1 MNIKCPCC
9 GSQFSAEVALQEEA
23 GRELLAEIARLSA
36 PMSRAMFAY
45 LGLFRPAERILS
57 WSRALKLARE
67 VLALGPEHVLLPAM
81 EDTLTALSEKRVQP
95 GWKPMKNHNY
105 LARVLESVESNQL
118 ITLPSAPQDPA
129 TTITRPT
136 RKRSLR
142 EDLEDRSW
150 AE

>member
-9 GSQFSAEVALQEEA
+9 GSQFSVEVALQEEA

-36 PMSRAMFAY
+36 PMCRALFAY
-45 LGLFRPAERILS
+45 LGLFRPAERVLS
-57 WSRALKLARE
+57 WGRALKLARE

-81 EDTLTALSEKRVQP
+81 EDTLTALSERRGLP

-105 LARVLESVESNQL
+105 LARVLESVEVSQL
-118 ITLPSAPQDPA
+118 VTLPAATQDPA
-129 TTITRPT
+129 STVPRPT

-150 AE
+150 A